1 MGAIDITFA
10 KDDSS
15 VFAFVGRAWLVDE
28 PNVSKLR
35 NWLKKEL
42 GIDAPTG
49 MEIVHPEH
57 PKSDLL
63 AKWLEEHGVK
73 FVQVGDVLLP
83 DGRVI
88 PAAIPETGSRKL
100 HGLVVAGGFEP
111 LLQKLSLRTK
121 MRETNNEG

>member
-15 VFAFVGRAWLVDE
+15 VFAFVGKAWLVDE

-42 GIDAPTG
+42 SIDAPTG

-88 PAAIPETGSRKL
+88 PGAIPETGCQKL
-100 HGLVVAGGFEP
+100 HGIGVGGGLEP